1 MIPLFDS
8 NLSPRSQEQLE
19 EGAMLLRGFAAAEAP
34 VLIDEVARIAQT
46 AAFRYM
52 VTPGGYT
59 MSVAMTNCG
68 RLGWVSDRTGY
79 RYTPVD
85 PDTGAPWPAM
95 PAAFLDIAVRAAAEA
110 GFANYDPDACLI
122 NRYIPGAKLSLHQDR
137 DEKDAWAPI
146 VSYRRSGQRP
156 TAMHEIDHGDNRG
169 PEMVYFGAMRQRAI
183 LVIPVLATLASCS
196 HPTKSS
202 EFVQTVEGSKP
213 IAYFRLE
220 SPVGISQAGG
230 AAYTS
235 TPSVASSSSCAPINI
250 SGNHCVEF
258 NGKDGAITTTQ
269 QGGVQT
275 AGSIAA
281 WVKLAVL
288 PSKSD
293 HILFIAGISQSGN
306 DFDLQFEQ
314 DDALRFFTAGGG
326 AVEYKPAPSTLTGKW
341 HMIVATLDT
350 ASKTRA
356 LYWDGNLAKSDSG
369 GGTPNKTNLFSIGES
384 TVFRGRFFNGSI
396 DEVALWDR
404 ALTGAEVAKL
414 YNSTNP

>member
-1 MIPLFDS
+1 M
-8 NLSPRSQEQLE
+8 
-19 EGAMLLRGFAAAEAP
+19 AEA
-34 VLIDEVARIAQT
+34 
-46 AAFRYM
+46 
-52 VTPGGYT
+52 
-59 MSVAMTNCG
+59 
-68 RLGWVSDRTGY
+68 
-79 RYTPVD
+79 
-85 PDTGAPWPAM
+85 
-95 PAAFLDIAVRAAAEA
+95 
-110 GFANYDPDACLI
+110 
-122 NRYIPGAKLSLHQDR
+122 
-137 DEKDAWAPI
+137 
-146 VSYRRSGQRP
+146 
-156 TAMHEIDHGDNRG
+156 RG
-169 PEMVYFGAMRQRAI
+169 PEVVYFGAMRQRAI

-196 HPTKSS
+196 HPAKSS

-220 SPVGISQAGG
+220 SPMGTSLAGG

-235 TPSVASSSSCAPINI
+235 TPSVASSSSCAPINV
-250 SGNHCVEF
+250 SGNHCVEL

-269 QGGVQT
+269 QGGVHT

-288 PSKSD
+288 PSKST
-293 HILFIAGISQSGN
+293 HILYVAGISQSGN
-306 DFDLQFEQ
+306 DLDLQFEQ

-326 AVEYKPAPSTLTGKW
+326 AVEYKPAPSTLTGTW

-350 ASKTRA
+350 ASKNRA

-384 TVFRGRFFNGSI
+384 TVFSGRFFNGSI